1 MVGNLLAAFCGSP
14 IAFIYGAW
22 YLYEASHLISD
33 DEREKLVVLL
43 LIVFSPLLP
52 FLLINITYANLGTA
66 IIGLYAF
73 ALICIFLFILKAE
86 IFPAF
91 FIDKLTFSFIL
102 LIPSA
107 IIFILY
113 IPRYLIRFGIAEY

>member
-33 DEREKLVVLL
+33 EEREKLGVLL
-43 LIVFSPLLP
+43 LIVFSPLIP
-52 FLLINITYANLGTA
+52 FLLIKIINANLRTEV
-66 IIGLYAF
+66 IGLYLF
-73 ALICIFLFILKAE
+73 ALICILLFLLKTE

-91 FIDKLTFSFIL
+91 FIDKLIFSF
-102 LIPSA
+102 IPSA
-107 IIFILY
+107 IIFILFL
-113 IPRYLIRFGIAEY
+113 PGYLMRFGIVEY